1 MQLRVFVTSLTI
13 IVATATPVLAAEFW
27 VSQDPETKDCKIV
40 ETMPDGNTKVMIGAT
55 SYPTKDEAKAAR
67 KVAVKAGQ
75 CIKKDSA
82 GAPSNP

>member
-40 ETMPDGNTKVMIGAT
+40 ETGRQHQGDDRRNILPHQ
-55 SYPTKDEAKAAR
+55 R
-67 KVAVKAGQ
+67 RGQ
-75 CIKKDSA
+75 GSEEGCGESWPMHQERF
-82 GAPSNP
+82 GGRSF